1 METPVYYIPI
11 GDYWHLPAGKVEIV
25 YAPFSGRYILRTAG
39 TALPQSVVDKLQE
52 PLREPATAASAA
64 DELAQ
69 VDILLNYSCNF
80 HCVYCYSAQGRN
92 NTEVHWDTL
101 QTFIDRVF
109 ARPVKDNMP
118 RVRFSFSGGGE
129 PLMSYPLLQQ
139 AIEYIEHK
147 SQEHPRLAYSLA
159 VVTNGSLLNK
169 EKIEYLKEHNVRIVV
184 SYEILKSYQDTER
197 GCYEAVTRN
206 ICLLDAMQA
215 DFGIRCN
222 ITKEAVEAMPDMV
235 REIAGKFPD
244 IKSVTFDTILAPNL
258 FRTPEE
264 LEKYYDSFL
273 DMYYKAKD
281 LATAKGIEVA
291 CMGVELKDM
300 LRNRG
305 CEAKFCLTPRG
316 TLTAC
321 SRVSSPDEPLYPY
334 FQYGNAVHIDEPKI
348 KQLMSMNTACAARCK
363 DCFARW
369 NCGGGCTLFFE
380 SFPKEYHNIYC
391 AFRRN
396 ALRKELYYDM
406 CRRIPGLHRQIA
418 ATIRYE

>member
-11 GDYWHLPAGKVEIV
+11 GDYWHSPINTVEIV

-39 TALPQSVVDKLQE
+39 TALSQAVIDKLQE
-52 PLREPATAASAA
+52 PLRKPATAATTV
-64 DELAQ
+64 DDLTQ

-92 NTEVHWDTL
+92 NTEVPWDTL

-109 ARPVKDNMP
+109 ARPVKDNTP
-118 RVRFSFSGGGE
+118 KVQFSFSGGGE

-139 AIEYIEHK
+139 AIEYIERK
-147 SQEHPRLAYSLA
+147 SKECPQLAYSMA
-159 VVTNGSLLNK
+159 VVTNGSLLTK
-169 EKIEYLKEHNVRIVV
+169 EKIEYLDGHKVRIVV
-184 SYEILKSYQDTER
+184 SYEILKSYQDKER
-197 GCYEAVTRN
+197 GCYNAVTDN
-206 ICLLDAMQA
+206 IRLLSAMQA

-235 REIAGKFPD
+235 REIAENFPS
-244 IKSVTFDTILAPNL
+244 IKSVTFDTILAPDL
-258 FRTPEE
+258 FRTPTE
-264 LEKYYDSFL
+264 LEKYYNAFL
-273 DMYYKAKD
+273 EMYYTAKD
-281 LATAKGIEVA
+281 WAAAKGIDVA
-291 CMGVELKDM
+291 CMSVELKDV
-300 LRNRG
+300 LRSRG

-316 TLTAC
+316 TLSAC
-321 SRVSSPDEPLYPY
+321 SRVSSPDEALYPY
-334 FQYGNAVHIDEPKI
+334 FQYGNVAHIDERKI
-348 KQLMSMNTACAARCK
+348 IQLMSQNTAYAARCK

-380 SFPKEYHNIYC
+380 SFPEEFHSTYC

-418 ATIRYE
+418 ATIRHE